1 MKKFG
6 FILIVAALM
15 ASVLEGCDFLIG
27 PDEPAGSGDGN
38 LVISFERDGKRPTG
52 RAITS
57 GADLPGE
64 VIDALHYELAL
75 TGPAGEVLAKTVAN
89 GENVSLTVALGAWRI
104 DVRAYHKEDGLAGT
118 QSVSLMVGPGVNS
131 VSVPMEI
138 NGGYFDIAV
147 DSAGNGTVRPNFD
160 AAFPETT
167 ITLTVTPEAGYA
179 LKSGTVKYRYGGNDY
194 TPAGSGSTYSF
205 TMPAADVTVSAVF
218 NPVLGGITIEG
229 PQDEAVG
236 VTPVHSSGHTPPTT
250 ISRAAGESVT
260 FTLDS
265 SGHTQEAGNLM
276 WFVQGTI
283 KTGTGNSLTIN
294 AGDYVERKYSLTVM
308 IKLNDNQWYSADSGF
323 TVAQ

>member
-1 MKKFG
+1 MMKFG

-38 LVISFERDGKRPTG
+38 LVISFERDGKRPAG

-57 GADLPGE
+57 GADLPDE
-64 VIDALHYELAL
+64 VLDALRYELTL
-75 TGPAGEVLAKTVAN
+75 TGPAGEVLTGTVAN
-89 GENVSLTVALGAWRI
+89 GENVRLTVALGAWRI
-104 DVRAYHKEDGLAGT
+104 DVRAYKEDGLAGMR
-118 QSVSLMVGPGVNS
+118 SVSLIVGPGVNS

-147 DSAGNGTVRPNFD
+147 DPVGNGTVRPNFY

-167 ITLTVTPEAGYA
+167 ITLTVTPEAGYV
-179 LKSGTVKYRYGGNDY
+179 LKEGSLKYNDGSDHVISGPPY
-194 TPAGSGSTYSF
+194 TF
-205 TMPAADVTVSAVF
+205 TMPASNVTVSAVF

-265 SGHTQEAGNLM
+265 SGYTQEAGNLK
-276 WFVQGTI
+276 WLVQGTI

-294 AGDYVERKYSLTVM
+294 AGDYVERSYSLTVM
-308 IKLNDNQWYSADSGF
+308 IKLNDNQWYSADTGF
-323 TVAQ
+323 TVVQ